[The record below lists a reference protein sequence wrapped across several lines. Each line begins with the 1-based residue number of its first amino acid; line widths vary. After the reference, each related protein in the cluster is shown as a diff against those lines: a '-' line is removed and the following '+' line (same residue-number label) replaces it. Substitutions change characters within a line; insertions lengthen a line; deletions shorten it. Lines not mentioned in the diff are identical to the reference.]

1 VGTSILYRAAVLS
14 TLLLVAACGGGGDDG
29 GPVTVAET
37 TVSSGQITN
46 GQNSG
51 AAVRANASSLAYTN
65 TRGAAV
71 KVTIETVGSLTQ
83 AGTAVGFASHEY
95 EIDGGLPVAERTAA
109 VSGSTVS
116 AAKQAV
122 VTLPA
127 GATIGVSVAV
137 GFESPTGPVTVS
149 WSGLHTRLTVT
160 P

>member
-1 VGTSILYRAAVLS
+1 MIRLACAAALA
-14 TLLLVAACGGGGDDG
+14 LLLSACGGGDDDG
-29 GPVTVAET
+29 GSTTVAET
-37 TVSSGQITN
+37 TASSGQITN

-51 AAVRANASSLAYTN
+51 AAMRANVSSLAYTN
-65 TRGAAV
+65 TRAAAV

-83 AGTAVGFASHEY
+83 AGTATGFASHEY
-95 EIDGGLPVAERTAA
+95 EIDAGQPVAERTAA

-116 AAKQAV
+116 AAKTAV

-127 GATIGVSVAV
+127 GATIGVNVAV

-149 WSGLHTRLTVT
+149 WSGLRTRLTVT